1 MMLLFNKFYEV
12 EGHLSYSFEALGP
25 FEVMVPVYRK
35 ELQHNGFSQN
45 EMLKPN
51 HQTSGPK
58 VMILTYSPFHTHTVK
73 ANIFFLK
80 LQSICKSSNKC
91 SLGSK
96 SKLLQHLNLGEFL
109 ENIVISSHNKSF
121 PMRKKKKK
129 KGTTTPKHRKNKI

>member
-1 MMLLFNKFYEV
+1 
-12 EGHLSYSFEALGP
+12 
-25 FEVMVPVYRK
+25 
-35 ELQHNGFSQN
+35 
-45 EMLKPN
+45 
-51 HQTSGPK
+51 
-58 VMILTYSPFHTHTVK
+58 MILTYSPFHTHTVK

-109 ENIVISSHNKSF
+109 ENIVISSHKSF

-129 KGTTTPKHRKNKI
+129 KALQHQNTEKTKYEGVYQD